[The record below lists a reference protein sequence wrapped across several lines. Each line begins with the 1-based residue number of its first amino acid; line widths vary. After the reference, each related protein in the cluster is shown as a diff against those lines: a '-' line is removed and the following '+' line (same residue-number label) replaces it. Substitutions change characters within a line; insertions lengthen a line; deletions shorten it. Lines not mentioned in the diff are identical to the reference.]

1 MPKVVVEVAVKEADI
16 EAARAV
22 GAKGSEL
29 IEFAIHR
36 CLDEQG
42 VPRAGRE
49 VVVSLE
55 TIEIEL
61 PAGWWM

>member
-1 MPKVVVEVAVKEADI
+1 
-16 EAARAV
+16 
-22 GAKGSEL
+22 
-29 IEFAIHR
+29 
-36 CLDEQG
+36 

-49 VVVSLE
+49 VVVTLE